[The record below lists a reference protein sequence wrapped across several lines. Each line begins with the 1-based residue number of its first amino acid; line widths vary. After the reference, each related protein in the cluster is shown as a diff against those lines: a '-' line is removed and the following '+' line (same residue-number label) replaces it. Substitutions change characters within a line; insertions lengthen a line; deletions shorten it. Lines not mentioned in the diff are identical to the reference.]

1 MIILTQFETTFW
13 VKHKTPWQ
21 WNKILKIMTLV
32 WRMQMWKSWRKMLKS
47 WTNVTNVTLPLLAE
61 NIWGHIWKH
70 TVEKSQT
77 NATSVIMHLFTQ
89 VPWRIIWKSIF
100 EETFEDTLKWHM
112 EITRKLTKHSM
123 WINECD
129 KMIYH
134 GTEME
139 QETKN
144 VFSFCLSEC
153 EWETKEI
160 VLLLCR
166 LITLSGQGS
175 GDLIWGEGRGW
186 KIPPLTESTLA
197 LPLPKKWSPTSYL
210 AKTKMFQQ
218 KNNQKVACNMHY

>member
-1 MIILTQFETTFW
+1 
-13 VKHKTPWQ
+13 
-21 WNKILKIMTLV
+21 
-32 WRMQMWKSWRKMLKS
+32 
-47 WTNVTNVTLPLLAE
+47 
-61 NIWGHIWKH
+61 
-70 TVEKSQT
+70 
-77 NATSVIMHLFTQ
+77 
-89 VPWRIIWKSIF
+89 
-100 EETFEDTLKWHM
+100 M
-112 EITRKLTKHSM
+112 EITRILSKHSM

-197 LPLPKKWSPTSYL
+197 LPLPKNGPQPHISPRQRCFNRKTTKKLRVTCITRRLFWSVISTSCCSRQGPFWKVGCKRPVNSFTSL
-210 AKTKMFQQ
+210 FLQHKNITKHNGRLNCGQG
-218 KNNQKVACNMHY
+218 HG